1 VNFRF
6 GLEVVNARAPSR
18 TAAPRCTTTNATGY
32 LQGCNLGE
40 GDSMSL
46 IMALRKYGTART
58 SLALMGT
65 LQAQEV
71 SAVIGLSELR
81 RTAAQRLSRCTGRLL
96 AALRSTAPCRG
107 MSRTTQDDAS
117 ARGARDAVRGQ
128 GQGEGRQKF
137 TGRDTG
143 AAAAAPLRAMKWAN

>member
-1 VNFRF
+1 
-6 GLEVVNARAPSR
+6 
-18 TAAPRCTTTNATGY
+18 
-32 LQGCNLGE
+32 
-40 GDSMSL
+40 MSL

-81 RTAAQRLSRCTGRLL
+81 RTAAAGRRAAPKLSRCTGRLL
-96 AALRSTAPCRG
+96 AALRSTAPCHG

-117 ARGARDAVRGQ
+117 ARGARGAARGQ